1 MTRVAVLGGGPAGAQ
16 AAETLAAG
24 GVTTI
29 LLDEK
34 LAWEKPCGGG
44 LTYKAWNRYP
54 FLAGSPMPKRW
65 VSRIDMAAHRGGSA
79 QFDLEHPLLMYSRR
93 DLNAMMLERAA
104 QAGTDLVRTRAL
116 EFVRSGE
123 GWRIRTTAGTVDAD
137 AIIVA
142 TGARNPLRQAG
153 TEWGPRDAMMALGYY
168 VPGEHSGI
176 ELQFLEGLDGYV
188 WIFPRCNHLSVGIC
202 GKGEP
207 SASLR
212 RRIEEFM
219 TARGIRWKGERFY
232 AHPLPALD
240 RSSWRTNRL
249 AGDAWLAAGDAAGL
263 VDPITGEGIYYA
275 IRSGELAAQALL
287 AHGPREASNVYRH
300 SVARD
305 FTADLQLAA
314 TIAPRFYRGRFLAGS
329 VTARMVQ
336 FTRRSERF
344 AQLMQEMFAGT
355 QGYHGLR
362 RRLWRNLAPTLFEIA
377 CNPRRAGHGS
387 PLTQHETH
395 SL

>member
-1 MTRVAVLGGGPAGAQ
+1 MMRIAVLGGGPAGAQ

-24 GVTTI
+24 GVKTI

-44 LTYKAWNRYP
+44 MTYKAWSRYP
-54 FLAGSPMPKRW
+54 FLSESAMPKRW
-65 VSRIDMAAHRGGSA
+65 ISRIDMTAHGGGSA
-79 QFDLEHPLLMYSRR
+79 QFHLEHPLLIYSRR
-93 DLNAMMLERAA
+93 DLNALMLERAA
-104 QAGTDLVRTRAL
+104 EAGAELVKVRAL
-116 EFVRSGE
+116 EFVRSG
-123 GWRIRTTAGTVDAD
+123 GSWRIRTSTATIDAD

-142 TGARNPLRQAG
+142 TGARNPLREAG
-153 TEWGPRDAMMALGYY
+153 TEWRPHDAMMALGYY

-176 ELQFLEGLDGYV
+176 ELHFLDGLEGYV
-188 WIFPRCNHLSVGIC
+188 WIFPRCDHLSVGIC
-202 GKGEP
+202 GKGES

-212 RRIEEFM
+212 TRLEEFM
-219 TARGIRWKGERFY
+219 TARGLRWKGERFY
-232 AHPLPALD
+232 AHLLPALD
-240 RSSWRTNRL
+240 RCSWRTNRL
-249 AGDAWLAAGDAAGL
+249 ASEGWLAAGDAAGL

-287 AHGPREASNVYRH
+287 EHSPQEAPNAYTAA
-300 SVARD
+300 VAKD
-305 FTADLQLAA
+305 FTSDLQLAA
-314 TIAPRFYRGRFLAGS
+314 AIAPRFYRGRFLAGS

-344 AQLMQEMFAGT
+344 AELMKELFAGT

-362 RRLWRNLAPTLFEIA
+362 RRLWRNLAPTLVEIA
-377 CNPRRAGHGS
+377 CNPRRDGHGS

-395 SL
+395 PF